1 MEFSSRHLE
10 QLVDE
15 FARLPSIGR
24 KTAQRLAFHILE
36 AESEEA
42 LRLARAIDA
51 VKEHVR
57 SCRQCGNIADAELCL
72 LCSDTRRASE
82 TVCVVE
88 QPSDVVAFEKTGRY
102 RGLYHVLHGS
112 LSPLDQR
119 GPEEINFQSLV
130 DRVKSGMVREVILAT
145 NPNVNGEATAHFISG
160 QLKPYGVSVSRIA
173 VGVPM
178 GSDIEYSDMSTL
190 GRALDG
196 RRQME

>member
-10 QLVDE
+10 QLVEE
-15 FARLPSIGR
+15 FAKLPSIGR
-24 KTAQRLAFHILE
+24 KTAQRLAFFILE
-36 AESEEA
+36 ADPEEA
-42 LRLARAIDA
+42 LRLARAIEA
-51 VKEHVR
+51 VKQNVR
-57 SCRQCGNIADAELCL
+57 ACSQCGNIADDDLCL
-72 LCSDTRRASE
+72 LCADTRRAGE
-82 TVCVVE
+82 LVCVVE
-88 QPSDVVAFEKTGRY
+88 QPSDVLAFEKTGRY

-196 RRQME
+196 RHQME

>member
-24 KTAQRLAFHILE
+24 KTAQRLAFFILE
-36 AESEEA
+36 SDPEEA
-42 LRLARAIDA
+42 LRLARAIEA
-51 VKEHVR
+51 VKQNVR
-57 SCRQCGNIADAELCL
+57 HCSRCGNIADGELCL
-72 LCSDTRRASE
+72 LCTDTRRATD

-88 QPSDVVAFEKTGRY
+88 QPSDVVAVEKTGRY
-102 RGLYHVLHGS
+102 RGMYHVLHGS

-119 GPEEINFQSLV
+119 GPDELNLQSLV
-130 DRVKSGMVREVILAT
+130 DRVKTGLVREVIVAT
-145 NPNVNGEATAHFISG
+145 NPNVNGEATASYISG
-160 QLKPYGVSVSRIA
+160 QLRPYGVNVSRIA

-178 GSDIEYSDMSTL
+178 GSDIEYSDQSTL